1 MCEKKTFHDPDPDR
15 PDRIRPRTPEAYLR
29 ELLSRE
35 QVRAL
40 MELLKEKDAETLAV
54 QKELCAIGSPSN
66 HEEARAER
74 YYSLMSGI
82 GLDEVRMDEVH
93 NVIGLLRG
101 TGCSTARTAPEGTGS
116 DSSGRN
122 VSEGSDSDPSARNA
136 LPAVVLAAHM
146 DTVFPAGTDC
156 TPVTKEDGMVW
167 APGIGDDTRG
177 MAEVYIIAKCLCTL
191 GIRAS
196 RDILFVGDVG
206 EESVGDLRGVRH
218 LFGSGLNIGAFLSI
232 DGGKPE
238 SLVTG
243 AIASCTY
250 RFTFSGRGGH
260 ALSDFGVPNVNNAM
274 ARAAARIAELKVP
287 EDPRTVFNIGVMRGG
302 VSPNAIPSEA
312 VMDVNLRSEDNAEL
326 DRICAYTESAV
337 RDAADAENAHWAY
350 PDGRI
355 TVEEKIL
362 TRRPGGLQSPDL
374 PLVQTA
380 IAAYRACGMEP
391 QISRAA
397 STDSNIPISLGIPAV
412 TLGRGGRCYGTHSV
426 NEHYDP
432 ADAYLGVQK
441 NCLLL
446 LAAAEY

>member
-1 MCEKKTFHDPDPDR
+1 M
-15 PDRIRPRTPEAYLR
+15 PEQNRLSLAPGGHNSPEDYIQS
-29 ELLSRE
+29 LLSCAP
-35 QVRAL
+35 VRAV
-40 MELLKEKDAETLAV
+40 MEYLKKKDAETLAV
-54 QKELCAIGSPSN
+54 QKELCAIPSPSN
-66 HEEARAER
+66 HEEARAAR
-74 YYSLMSGI
+74 YYSLLSGI
-82 GLDEVRMDEVH
+82 GLDEVRMDEAG

-101 TGCSTARTAPEGTGS
+101 AGTKNGTA
-116 DSSGRN
+116 
-122 VSEGSDSDPSARNA
+122 ARKT

-146 DTVFPAGTDC
+146 DTVFSADTDC

-177 MAEVYIIAKCLCTL
+177 MAEVYMIAKALCAL

-206 EESVGDLRGVRH
+206 EESVGDLRGTRH
-218 LFGSGLNIGAFLSI
+218 LFASGLNIGAFLSI

-238 SLVTG
+238 SLVTS

-274 ARAAARIAELKVP
+274 ARAAARIADMEVP

-312 VMDVNLRSEDNAEL
+312 YMDVNLRSVDSGEL
-326 DRICAYTESAV
+326 DRICAYTETSV
-337 RDAADAENAHWAY
+337 RDAVDAENAHWAY
-350 PDGRI
+350 PDGKV
-355 TVEEKIL
+355 TVEKTIL
-362 TRRPGGLQSPDL
+362 TRRPGGVQSPDL
-374 PLVQTA
+374 PLVRTA
-380 IAAYRACGMEP
+380 VAAYRACGMEP
-391 QISRAA
+391 QISKAA

-426 NEHYDP
+426 NEHFDP
-432 ADAYLGVQK
+432 TDAYLGVQK

>member
-1 MCEKKTFHDPDPDR
+1 MSEQNRLNLAPGGQNSPKDHPAGHNS
-15 PDRIRPRTPEAYLR
+15 PEDYIQS
-29 ELLSRE
+29 LLSCAP
-35 QVRAL
+35 VRAV
-40 MELLKEKDAETLAV
+40 MEYLKEKDAETLAV
-54 QKELCAIGSPSN
+54 QKEL
-66 HEEARAER
+66 
-74 YYSLMSGI
+74 I
-82 GLDEVRMDEVH
+82 GLDEVRMDEAG
-93 NVIGLLRG
+93 NLIGLLRG
-101 TGCSTARTAPEGTGS
+101 AGTKNGTA
-116 DSSGRN
+116 
-122 VSEGSDSDPSARNA
+122 ARKT

-146 DTVFPAGTDC
+146 DTVFSADTDC

-177 MAEVYIIAKCLCTL
+177 MAEVYMIAKALCAL

-206 EESVGDLRGVRH
+206 EESVGDLRGTRH
-218 LFGSGLNIGAFLSI
+218 LFTSGLNIGAFLSI

-238 SLVTG
+238 SLVTN

-274 ARAAARIAELKVP
+274 ARAAARIADMEVP

-312 VMDVNLRSEDNAEL
+312 YMDVNLRSVDSGEL
-326 DRICAYTESAV
+326 DRICAYTETSV
-337 RDAADAENAHWAY
+337 RDAVDAENAHWAY
-350 PDGRI
+350 PDGKV
-355 TVEEKIL
+355 TVEKTIL
-362 TRRPGGLQSPDL
+362 TRRPGGVQSPDL
-374 PLVQTA
+374 PLVRTA
-380 IAAYRACGMEP
+380 VAAYRACGMEP
-391 QISRAA
+391 QISKAA

-426 NEHYDP
+426 NEHFDP
-432 ADAYLGVQK
+432 TDAYLGVQK

>member
-1 MCEKKTFHDPDPDR
+1 MSEKKIIPEQTPLR
-15 PDRIRPRTPEAYLR
+15 PDGSAQRDPEAYLR

-35 QVRAL
+35 QVRTI

-54 QKELCAIGSPSN
+54 QKELCAICSPSN
-66 HEEARAER
+66 HEDARAER
-74 YYSLMSGI
+74 YLSLMSGI

-93 NVIGLLRG
+93 NVIGVLRG
-101 TGCSTARTAPEGTGS
+101 TGSSISGAGAEDAGESTSGTGTEDTGS
-116 DSSGRN
+116 APSGRN
-122 VSEGSDSDPSARNA
+122 SLPS
-136 LPAVVLAAHM
+136 VVLAAHM

-177 MAEVYIIAKCLCTL
+177 MAEVYIIAKCLCAL

-218 LFGSGLNIGAFLSI
+218 LFASGLNIGAFLSI
-232 DGGKPE
+232 DGGRPE

-243 AIASCTY
+243 AIASCTF

-260 ALSDFGVPNVNNAM
+260 ALSDFGIPNVNNAM
-274 ARAAARIAELKVP
+274 ARAAARIAELEVP

-312 VMDVNLRSEDNAEL
+312 VMDVNLRSEDNGEL
-326 DRICAYTESAV
+326 DRICRYTQAAV
-337 RDAADAENAHWAY
+337 RDAADAENARWKY
-350 PDGRI
+350 PDGKV
-355 TVEEKIL
+355 TVEETIL

-374 PLVQTA
+374 PLVRTA
-380 IAAYRACGMEP
+380 VEAYRAFGMEP
-391 QISRAA
+391 RITRAA
-397 STDSNIPISLGIPAV
+397 STDANIPISLGIPAV

-426 NEHYDP
+426 TEHFDP

>member
-1 MCEKKTFHDPDPDR
+1 MSEKKPVSGSDPCR
-15 PDRIRPRTPEAYLR
+15 PDGSGQHSPEAYLR
-29 ELLSRE
+29 ELLSGE
-35 QVRAL
+35 PVRAL
-40 MELLKEKDAETLAV
+40 MDLLKEKDTETLAV
-54 QKELCAIGSPSN
+54 QKELCAICSPSN
-66 HEEARAER
+66 QEEDRAER
-74 YYSLMSGI
+74 YYELMSGI
-82 GLDEVRMDEVH
+82 GLDEVRMDEAG

-101 TGCSTARTAPEGTGS
+101 TGPARTAAAGA
-116 DSSGRN
+116 
-122 VSEGSDSDPSARNA
+122 VKDPSGQGG

-156 TPVTKEDGMVW
+156 TPVTKEDGMIW

-177 MAEVYIIAKCLCTL
+177 MAEVFIIAKCLCVL
-191 GIRAS
+191 GLRAS

-206 EESVGDLRGVRH
+206 EESVGDLRGIRH
-218 LFGSGLNIGAFLSI
+218 LFASGLNIGAFLSI

-238 SLVTG
+238 SLVTN

-274 ARAAARIAELKVP
+274 ARAAARIADMEVP
-287 EDPRTVFNIGVMRGG
+287 EEPRTVFNIGVMRGG

-312 VMDVNLRSEDNAEL
+312 YMDVNLRSVDNDEL
-326 DRICAYTESAV
+326 DRICAYTENAV
-337 RDAADAENAHWAY
+337 RDAADAENARWAY

-355 TVEEKIL
+355 TVEKKIL
-362 TRRPGGLQSPDL
+362 TRRPGGLQPPDL

-391 QISRAA
+391 QISKAA
-397 STDSNIPISLGIPAV
+397 STDANIPISLGIPAV

-432 ADAYLGVQK
+432 AGAYLGVQK

-446 LAAAEY
+446 LAAAEYGN

>member
-1 MCEKKTFHDPDPDR
+1 
-15 PDRIRPRTPEAYLR
+15 
-29 ELLSRE
+29 
-35 QVRAL
+35 
-40 MELLKEKDAETLAV
+40 MEYLKEKDAETLAV
-54 QKELCAIGSPSN
+54 QKELCAIPSPSN
-66 HEEARAER
+66 HEEARAAR
-74 YYSLMSGI
+74 YFSMLSGI
-82 GLDEVRMDEVH
+82 GLDEVRMDEAG

-101 TGCSTARTAPEGTGS
+101 AGTKNGTA
-116 DSSGRN
+116 
-122 VSEGSDSDPSARNA
+122 ARKT

-146 DTVFPAGTDC
+146 DTVFSADTDC
-156 TPVTKEDGMVW
+156 TPMTKEDGMVW

-177 MAEVYIIAKCLCTL
+177 MAEVYMIAKALCAL

-196 RDILFVGDVG
+196 WDILFVGDVG
-206 EESVGDLRGVRH
+206 EESVGDLRGTRH
-218 LFGSGLNIGAFLSI
+218 LFASGLNIGVFLSI

-238 SLVTG
+238 SLVTN

-274 ARAAARIAELKVP
+274 ARAAARIADMEVP

-312 VMDVNLRSEDNAEL
+312 YMDVNLRSVDSGEL
-326 DRICAYTESAV
+326 DRICAYTETSV
-337 RDAADAENAHWAY
+337 RDAVDAENAHWAY
-350 PDGRI
+350 PDGKV
-355 TVEEKIL
+355 TVEKTIL
-362 TRRPGGLQSPDL
+362 TRRPGGVQSPDL
-374 PLVQTA
+374 PLVRTA
-380 IAAYRACGMEP
+380 VAAYRACGMEP
-391 QISRAA
+391 QISKAA

-426 NEHYDP
+426 NEHFDP
-432 ADAYLGVQK
+432 TDAYLGVQK

>member
-1 MCEKKTFHDPDPDR
+1 MSEKKTFHEPAPGR
-15 PDRIRPRTPEAYLR
+15 PDRSGPRNPEAYLR
-29 ELLSRE
+29 ELLTRE

-40 MELLKEKDAETLAV
+40 MELLKDKDEETLAV
-54 QKELCAIGSPSN
+54 QKELCAIGSPST

-82 GLDEVRMDEVH
+82 GLDEVRMDEVR

-101 TGCSTARTAPEGTGS
+101 TGS
-116 DSSGRN
+116 DPSGRN
-122 VSEGSDSDPSARNA
+122 S

-177 MAEVYIIAKCLCTL
+177 MAEVYIIAKCLCAL

-206 EESVGDLRGVRH
+206 EESIGDLRGVRH
-218 LFGSGLNIGAFLSI
+218 LFGSGLNIGTFLSI

-238 SLVTG
+238 SLVTN

-274 ARAAARIAELKVP
+274 ARAAARIADMEVP
-287 EDPRTVFNIGVMRGG
+287 EEPRTVFNIGVMRGG

-312 VMDVNLRSEDNAEL
+312 YMDVNLRSVDNAEL
-326 DRICAYTESAV
+326 DRICAYTEAAV
-337 RDAADAENAHWAY
+337 RDAADAENAHWTY

-355 TVEEKIL
+355 AVEKTIL

-380 IAAYRACGMEP
+380 VAAYRACGMEP
-391 QISRAA
+391 QISKAA
-397 STDSNIPISLGIPAV
+397 STDANIPISLGIPAV
-412 TLGRGGRCYGTHSV
+412 TLGRGGRCYGTHSL

-432 ADAYLGVQK
+432 AGAYLGVQK

>member
-1 MCEKKTFHDPDPDR
+1 MIRVMYKAEKT
-15 PDRIRPRTPEAYLR
+15 
-29 ELLSRE
+29 
-35 QVRAL
+35 
-40 MELLKEKDAETLAV
+40 
-54 QKELCAIGSPSN
+54 
-66 HEEARAER
+66 
-74 YYSLMSGI
+74 YYSLLSGI
-82 GLDEVRMDEVH
+82 GLDEVRMDEAG

-101 TGCSTARTAPEGTGS
+101 AGKKNGTA
-116 DSSGRN
+116 
-122 VSEGSDSDPSARNA
+122 ARKT

-146 DTVFPAGTDC
+146 DTVFSADTDC
-156 TPVTKEDGMVW
+156 TPVTKEGGMVW

-177 MAEVYIIAKCLCTL
+177 MAEVYMIAKALCAL

-206 EESVGDLRGVRH
+206 EESVGDLRGTRH
-218 LFGSGLNIGAFLSI
+218 LFASGLNIGVFLSI

-238 SLVTG
+238 SLVTN

-274 ARAAARIAELKVP
+274 ARAAARIADMEVP

-312 VMDVNLRSEDNAEL
+312 YMDVNLRSVDSGEL
-326 DRICAYTESAV
+326 DRICAYTETSV
-337 RDAADAENAHWAY
+337 RDAVDAENAHWAY
-350 PDGRI
+350 PDGKV
-355 TVEEKIL
+355 TVEKTIL
-362 TRRPGGLQSPDL
+362 TRRPGGVQSPDL
-374 PLVQTA
+374 PLVRTA
-380 IAAYRACGMEP
+380 VAAYRACGMEP
-391 QISRAA
+391 QVSKAA

-426 NEHYDP
+426 NEHFDP
-432 ADAYLGVQK
+432 TDAYLGVQK

>member
-15 PDRIRPRTPEAYLR
+15 PDRSRPRTPEAYLR

-82 GLDEVRMDEVH
+82 GLDEVRMDEVR

-101 TGCSTARTAPEGTGS
+101 TGSGTSRAIAEGTGC
-116 DSSGRN
+116 DSSARSGA
-122 VSEGSDSDPSARNA
+122 EGACRAPSCQSG

-177 MAEVYIIAKCLCTL
+177 MAEVFIVAKCLCAL

-206 EESVGDLRGVRH
+206 EESVGDLRGTRH
-218 LFGSGLNIGAFLSI
+218 LFSSGLNIGTFLSI

-238 SLVTG
+238 SLVTN

-274 ARAAARIAELKVP
+274 ARAAARIAVMEVP
-287 EDPRTVFNIGVMRGG
+287 EEPRTVFNIGVMRGG

-312 VMDVNLRSEDNAEL
+312 YMDVNLRSVDNDEL
-326 DRICAYTESAV
+326 DRICAYTEAAV
-337 RDAADAENAHWAY
+337 RDAADAENARWAY

-355 TVEEKIL
+355 TVEKTIL

-391 QISRAA
+391 QISKAA